1 MKIKIGVIGVGFVGT
16 AVSKGFASPTMRPT
30 EVYLCDPKL
39 GDDSH
44 SIYELACE
52 HKVDAM
58 FLCLP
63 TPTKEDGYDVD
74 VSYLR
79 DALSEIQAT
88 KYQGLVVIK
97 STVTPNH
104 LRQMNENFIE
114 LRIVYNPEFLTERTA
129 EQDFQNPFFQIIGGD
144 DMEDCDELERIY
156 YYHSNVKE
164 SPVFTVDLETA
175 SLIKYVLNTY
185 YATKVAFMNEMYEL
199 HKESYAQ
206 TTWDQFRQIL
216 STDPRLGPSHL
227 MVPGP
232 DGEFGFGGNCFPKDT
247 KALLQYADEVGVS
260 LSILARAVH
269 KNKKIRG
276 L

>member
-1 MKIKIGVIGVGFVGT
+1 MKVKIGVIGVGFVGT

-52 HKVDAM
+52 SKVDAM

-63 TPTKEDGYDVD
+63 TPTEEGEYDVD

-104 LRQMNENFIE
+104 LRQMNENFGE

-129 EQDFQNPFFQIIGGD
+129 DQDFQNPFFQIIGGD

-164 SPVFTVDLETA
+164 SPVFTVDLETS
-175 SLIKYVLNTY
+175 SLIKYVLNTH
-185 YATKVAFMNEMYEL
+185 YATKVAFMNEIQEL
-199 HKESYAQ
+199 HKESHAQ
-206 TTWDQFRQIL
+206 TTWDEFREIL
-216 STDPRLGPSHL
+216 ATDPRLGPSHL

-247 KALLQYADEVGVS
+247 KAFLQYADEVGVS
-260 LSILARAVH
+260 LSILARAVF
-269 KNKKIRG
+269 KNKRIRG
-276 L
+276 V